1 MKQLF
6 IISDKS
12 TLVTDKLEKRLK
24 NDLIENNKK
33 ASQNMELIKQ
43 SITYNSEESLN
54 GYFSN
59 LFEFFYLWKL
69 SLKDLFVSKCSKI
82 SNI

>member
-59 LFEFFYLWKL
+59 LFEFFYL
-69 SLKDLFVSKCSKI
+69 
-82 SNI
+82 